1 MRLAE
6 SALDGAA
13 LSPGSALTEMVRVV
27 RPGGVIGVV
36 HRAPPL
42 GAGPMFVP
50 LARAI
55 ERLDDPDVGT
65 LGFPVFPAYLERPE
79 IEGVLLEAGCTDVRS
94 ETVVEDSP
102 VPAPEAF
109 LSELDPFFRMF
120 PPYRAATVR
129 HADRFRAPAAE
140 EVRRMERG
148 ENDHPLARA
157 DIAYGR
163 APR

>member
-1 MRLAE
+1 
-6 SALDGAA
+6 
-13 LSPGSALTEMVRVV
+13 MVWVV

-36 HRAPPL
+36 YRAPPL

-55 ERLDDPDVGT
+55 ERLGDPDVGT
-65 LGFPVFPAYLERPE
+65 LEFPVSPAHLERPE
-79 IEGVLLEAGCTDVRS
+79 IEGALLEAGCTDVRS

-109 LSELDPFFRMF
+109 LSELDPFFQMF
-120 PPYRAATVR
+120 PRTAPRPSATPTG
-129 HADRFRAPAAE
+129 FRAPAAE